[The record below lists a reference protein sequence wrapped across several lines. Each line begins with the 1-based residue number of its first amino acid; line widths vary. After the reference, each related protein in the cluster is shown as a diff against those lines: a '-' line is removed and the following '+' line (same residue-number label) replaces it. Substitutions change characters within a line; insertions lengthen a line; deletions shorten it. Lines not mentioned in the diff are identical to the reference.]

1 MLKDEFCKVCNRP
14 APKGSEQYDFMSKR
28 LEEYLNSQAPV
39 EEDKSIKV
47 LFENDYTNRL
57 STLSVSHEDNL
68 ANLRKIRFKIK
79 QLFRFNDSR
88 KKDVEEQILAL
99 EKEKADR
106 ERIIGDSSIGAEK
119 LIDVLKNYNS
129 WQADKTLRYKEKIDY
144 QKKLDDNIELIKK
157 KTEEKENIDLKTAQ
171 TFQIKTREILRDI
184 EKIFVETK
192 EKKFDGFIDQ
202 LEKKS
207 NSIFE
212 SLNIESFTGTI
223 YFNKKVIGEKMSVI
237 PELQENGR
245 TFYKPNQSLLTSM
258 HISILFAISELAFEK
273 SEEEYPVIFDAP
285 TSSFGE
291 DKTFQFLNLIYET
304 ENQKILL
311 IKDFLATDK
320 TSNKLVIKKEF
331 SNVNRNKAFWVVLER
346 PFDKNNLSTI
356 NTNVITL

>member
-1 MLKDEFCKVCNRP
+1 
-14 APKGSEQYDFMSKR
+14 
-28 LEEYLNSQAPV
+28 
-39 EEDKSIKV
+39 
-47 LFENDYTNRL
+47 
-57 STLSVSHEDNL
+57 
-68 ANLRKIRFKIK
+68 
-79 QLFRFNDSR
+79 
-88 KKDVEEQILAL
+88 
-99 EKEKADR
+99 
-106 ERIIGDSSIGAEK
+106 
-119 LIDVLKNYNS
+119 
-129 WQADKTLRYKEKIDY
+129 
-144 QKKLDDNIELIKK
+144 
-157 KTEEKENIDLKTAQ
+157 
-171 TFQIKTREILRDI
+171 
-184 EKIFVETK
+184 
-192 EKKFDGFIDQ
+192 
-202 LEKKS
+202 
-207 NSIFE
+207 
-212 SLNIESFTGTI
+212 
-223 YFNKKVIGEKMSVI
+223 MSVI